1 MNRRDFMAS
10 AGVLMVPGALKLPA
24 VPGAEPAQSAGEDL
38 SGIWDFRFDPNDQ
51 GEAQRWQEDSG
62 KSGWDRSPV
71 PISFNVVFPH
81 ERWYSGAA
89 WYRTQFEAPRLEPGE
104 RLQVRFLSVALRAR
118 VWVNGLFVGEHLFP
132 YSAFTLDI
140 THAIRPGQTNHLV
153 VRADNRILRR
163 AIPDLHDHGWW
174 NFGGILREVYLQ
186 RRPVIDLEDVLIH
199 TELPG
204 AAGASDRHAAAAGKK
219 GWRLRFQLNFRNCG
233 PSRYL
238 PFHMAVEDASGQVL
252 WQKASQQVLVK
263 GTTRSGGGGAFTN
276 ITPWSPEHPALYT
289 LVVRGPSGTEHR
301 TRFGFRQIGVRGS
314 EILLNGE
321 PVHLRGINRHEM
333 YPGRGMTLT
342 AAEDRKDLEDIK
354 ALGCNFVRLCHY
366 QQHPRVYDLADELGL
381 LLWSEI
387 PAWQSSRLTLSDP
400 EVWRVYGAP
409 QLREM
414 ILQNRNHPSV
424 IIWSVANEVPSD
436 TTAVRDYIDRAT
448 AYVKEI
454 DPSRL
459 VTFASDRH
467 LQDICYGAVDVI
479 ATNEYFGW
487 YYGKMGDVGPLLDN
501 LHRKWPQKPI
511 VVSEFGAGC
520 ALGRKPSALPAR
532 AFDYSEDYQVEL
544 LRSHLGQILAPER
557 SGYVAG
563 STIWVYN
570 DFPDP
575 ARIAPSQPPGHPFV
589 NLKGLVTQHRQ
600 KKRAYAAVQKIYR
613 AHAAREK
620 QQAEKNGSQRLE
632 RNARSPA

>member
-10 AGVLMVPGALKLPA
+10 TGVLMVPGALKLPA
-24 VPGAEPAQSAGEDL
+24 APGAEPAQSAGADL
-38 SGIWDFRFDPNDQ
+38 SGTWDFRFDPNDQ
-51 GEAQRWQEDSG
+51 GERQRWFADNG

-71 PISFNVVFPH
+71 PMSFNVVFPH

-89 WYRTQFEAPRLEPGE
+89 WYRTEFEAPKLEPGE
-104 RLQVRFLSVALRAR
+104 GMQVRFLSVALRAR

-163 AIPDLHDHGWW
+163 AIPDLQHHGWW
-174 NFGGILREVYLQ
+174 NFGGILREVYIE
-186 RRPVIDLEDVLIH
+186 RRPVIDLEDVLIE
-199 TELPG
+199 TEMRG
-204 AAGASDRHAAAAGKK
+204 AAGASGNSAAARQK
-219 GWRLRFQLNFRNCG
+219 GWQLRYTLTFHNYG

-238 PFHMAVEDASGQVL
+238 PFHTAVEDASGQVL
-252 WQKASQQVLVK
+252 WQKTNQHVMTK
-263 GTTRSGGGGAFTN
+263 GITHSGAVGTYLN
-276 ITPWSPEHPALYT
+276 IKPWSPEHPALYT
-289 LVVRGPSGTEHR
+289 LVVRGPEGREHR

-314 EILLNGE
+314 RILLNGE
-321 PVHLRGINRHEM
+321 PIFLRGINRHEL
-333 YPGRGMTLT
+333 YPGRGMTPT
-342 AAEDRKDLEDIK
+342 PEAERSDLEDIK

-424 IIWSVANEVPSD
+424 IFWSVANEVPSE
-436 TTAVRDYIDRAT
+436 TTAVRDYIVRAA

-454 DPSRL
+454 DPTRL
-459 VTFASDRH
+459 VTFASSR
-467 LQDICYGAVDVI
+467 LLSDICYDAVDVI

-487 YYGKMGDVGPLLDN
+487 YYGKMSDVGPLLDN
-501 LHRKWPQKPI
+501 LHRKYPQKPI

-520 ALGRKPSALPAR
+520 ARGRKPAALPAR
-532 AFDYSEDYQVEL
+532 AFDYSEDYQVKL
-544 LRSHLGQILAPER
+544 LRSQLSQILAPER

-563 STIWVYN
+563 SMIWVYN

-575 ARIAPSQPPGHPFV
+575 ARIAPSQPSGHPFV
-589 NLKGLVTQHRQ
+589 NLKGIVTQHRQ
-600 KKRAYAAVQKIYR
+600 KKRSYSVVKEMYQ

-620 QQAEKNGSQRLE
+620 KA
-632 RNARSPA
+632 

>member
-24 VPGAEPAQSAGEDL
+24 APGAEPAEAAGADL
-38 SGIWDFRFDPNDQ
+38 SGTWDFRFDPNDQ
-51 GEAQRWQEDSG
+51 GERQRWFADSG

-71 PISFNVVFPH
+71 PMSFNVVFPD

-89 WYRTQFEAPRLEPGE
+89 WYRTEFEAPKLEPGE
-104 RLQVRFLSVALRAR
+104 GLQVRFLSVALRAR

-163 AIPDLHDHGWW
+163 AIPDLKHHGWW
-174 NFGGILREVYLQ
+174 NFGGILREVYIE
-186 RRPVIDLEDVLIH
+186 RRPVIDLEDVLIQ
-199 TELPG
+199 TEMPG
-204 AAGASDRHAAAAGKK
+204 AAGAPSEVASAAGKK
-219 GWRLRFQLNFRNCG
+219 GWRLRYTLTCHNYG

-238 PFHMAVEDASGQVL
+238 PIHAAVEDASGQVL
-252 WQKASQQVLVK
+252 WQKTSHQVLVK
-263 GTTRSGGGGAFTN
+263 GITHPGGGGTFPN

-301 TRFGFRQIGVRGS
+301 TRFGFRQIGVRGT

-321 PVHLRGINRHEM
+321 PVFLRGINRHELF
-333 YPGRGMTLT
+333 PGRGMTPT
-342 AAEDRKDLEDIK
+342 PEEERSDLEDIK

-424 IIWSVANEVPSD
+424 MFWSVANEVPSE
-436 TTAVRDYIDRAT
+436 TTAVRDYIDRAA

-459 VTFASDRH
+459 VSFASSRR
-467 LQDICYGAVDVI
+467 LEDICFDAVDVI
-479 ATNEYFGW
+479 AVNEYCGW
-487 YYGKMGDVGPLLDN
+487 YYGKMSDVGPLLDD
-501 LHRKWPQKPI
+501 LHRKWPHKPI

-520 ALGRKPSALPAR
+520 ARGRKPAVLPAR
-532 AFDYSEDYQVEL
+532 AWDYSEDYQVEL
-544 LRSHLGQILAPER
+544 LRSHLSQILAPER

-563 STIWVYN
+563 SMIWVYN

-575 ARIAPSQPPGHPFV
+575 ARIAPSQPSGHPFV
-589 NLKGLVTQHRQ
+589 NLKGIVTQHRE
-600 KKRAYAAVQKIYR
+600 KKRSYSVVQKMYR

-620 QQAEKNGSQRLE
+620 TG
-632 RNARSPA
+632 

>member
-1 MNRRDFMAS
+1 MAS

-487 YYGKMGDVGPLLDN
+487 YYGKMSDVGPLLDN